1 MKESSSNII
10 LIFGENIRIS
20 RNKRGLTITALS
32 KKSSYNRES
41 LSSLEKGQLSDISFK
56 HSLSLAKALDIDY
69 PVLFSRNFNS
79 TIETLPLYLDD
90 NFLSIYITNVK
101 TELAR
106 NGLYQKAIYP
116 RVNIEE
122 STVSRI
128 FQGSTTNPRLSTLVR
143 IAEAINV
150 HDIQQLLKRR

>member
-1 MKESSSNII
+1 MKETQSDII
-10 LIFGENIRIS
+10 FIFGENVRIS
-20 RNKRGLTITALS
+20 RNKRGMTLKALS
-32 KKSSYNRES
+32 QKSGYNREA
-41 LSSLEKGQLSDISFK
+41 LSSLEKGNRSDISLK

-69 PVLFSRNFNS
+69 PSLFSRNYKD
-79 TIETLPLYLDD
+79 TIERPPTYLDD
-90 NFLSIYITNVK
+90 DFLSIYIANVK
-101 TELAR
+101 AELMR

-128 FQGSTTNPRLSTLVR
+128 FQGVTTNPRLSTLIR
-143 IAEAINV
+143 IAEAVNI